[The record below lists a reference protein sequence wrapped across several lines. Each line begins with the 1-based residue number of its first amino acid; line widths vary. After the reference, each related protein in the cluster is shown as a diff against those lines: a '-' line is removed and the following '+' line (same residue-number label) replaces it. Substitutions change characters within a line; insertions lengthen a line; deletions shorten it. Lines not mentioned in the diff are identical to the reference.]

1 MDVKMICYFCG
12 GTATTMLVRHRKVVC
27 LDCMTKQYPGH
38 VANLVHYLTTI
49 KNIGTGGSPGKEGL
63 SSSYNLNVRPQP
75 GELVASMSPQ
85 N

>member
-27 LDCMTKQYPGH
+27 LDCMTKQYPSH
-38 VANLVHYLTTI
+38 VANLIHYLTTI
-49 KNIGTGGSPGKEGL
+49 KNVATGDSPGKER
-63 SSSYNLNVRPQP
+63 SSSYKLNIRPGS
-75 GELVASMSPQ
+75 GELVTSMSPQ